1 MYIWVLGR
9 NDTGSQSACGLE
21 TGMEHGRK
29 PAQAAWRLA
38 PGEEM
43 AAVEQAI
50 HGAGW
55 RQGGQEGGNV
65 CGHLDAVD

>member
-1 MYIWVLGR
+1 
-9 NDTGSQSACGLE
+9 
-21 TGMEHGRK
+21 MENGRK

-38 PGEEM
+38 QGEEM
-43 AAVEQAI
+43 AAAEQAI

-65 CGHLDAVD
+65 CAHLDAVD